1 MRLPL
6 VRVVRSVETVWIPD
20 NIIISLSLSSS
31 SCGDPWTQDM
41 NEAVSTCQHDSLTCI
56 YKLCQNLLRTL
67 SLFLLFQVI
76 GFGPERVV
84 NQFYVI
90 TSCDVLLTLISLWAY
105 PLLWT
110 NWRLSSTI
118 RPTCHHH
125 HYYHHHHHYHYHHHH
140 HHPQH
145 GVDGPGV
152 LSSSEEL
159 VQVSPESVDD
169 HESQFDTLV
178 GEGTAGLEEVI
189 IIIISLSLS
198 L

>member
-1 MRLPL
+1 M
-6 VRVVRSVETVWIPD
+6 S
-20 NIIISLSLSSS
+20 
-31 SCGDPWTQDM
+31 
-41 NEAVSTCQHDSLTCI
+41 HSLTCI
-56 YKLCQNLLRTL
+56 YKLCQNLLKTL

-118 RPTCHHH
+118 RPTYHHHH
-125 HYYHHHHHYHYHHHH
+125 HYYHHHYHYHH